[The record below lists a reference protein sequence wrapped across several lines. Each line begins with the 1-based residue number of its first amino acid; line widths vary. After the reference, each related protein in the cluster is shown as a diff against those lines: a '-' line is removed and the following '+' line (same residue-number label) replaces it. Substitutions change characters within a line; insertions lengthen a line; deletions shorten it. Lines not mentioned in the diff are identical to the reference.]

1 MPLVLREDLLLE
13 RIPTLSS
20 ACFSYELDV
29 LGEMISVYSA
39 TNPTATRFDVIRVAL
54 VRPSVIISGD
64 AATEEHSWFPPYKWR
79 MSACICGQHLGWAF
93 SNDSGDQ
100 FLGIIVTKL
109 SPREVSASEL
119 DDIIQLQNEAIH
131 RFSILRLHHEN
142 DDQEEDDEEEE
153 DDDEE
158 EVDEVEEEDEVVEE
172 DNEEEERN
180 ENGEDD
186 ERVRLILKRKI

>member
-1 MPLVLREDLLLE
+1 
-13 RIPTLSS
+13 
-20 ACFSYELDV
+20 
-29 LGEMISVYSA
+29 
-39 TNPTATRFDVIRVAL
+39 
-54 VRPSVIISGD
+54 
-64 AATEEHSWFPPYKWR
+64 

-119 DDIIQLQNEAIH
+119 DDIIQLRIEAIH

-153 DDDEE
+153 DDDEVGEDEE
-158 EVDEVEEEDEVVEE
+158 EVDEVEEEDEVVGE
-172 DNEEEERN
+172 DNKEEERN

-186 ERVRLILKRKI
+186 ETV

>member
-1 MPLVLREDLLLE
+1 
-13 RIPTLSS
+13 
-20 ACFSYELDV
+20 
-29 LGEMISVYSA
+29 
-39 TNPTATRFDVIRVAL
+39 
-54 VRPSVIISGD
+54 
-64 AATEEHSWFPPYKWR
+64 

-186 ERVRLILKRKI
+186 ERVQTDSEEEN